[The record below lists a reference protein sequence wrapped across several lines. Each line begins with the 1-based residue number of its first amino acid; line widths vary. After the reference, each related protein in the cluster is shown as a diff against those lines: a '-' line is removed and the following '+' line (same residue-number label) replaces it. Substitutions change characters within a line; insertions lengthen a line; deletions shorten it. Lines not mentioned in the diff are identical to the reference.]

1 MTTPQALITCTF
13 PDGTSH
19 AVECPP
25 DAQLAVLAIRHALG
39 SLTSHEA
46 DAIQLFSTE
55 GDGRELTNEQEV
67 VPPGAQLHALI
78 RDLQTERKAA
88 LRTALAN
95 KDHAGCWA
103 RMVPC
108 PAKSPYP
115 LIAERGDVV
124 RLTAVNG
131 PYYSFIGLCR
141 RLHDGDSEMK
151 DTPDYYLLHESEF
164 SILWT
169 RNRGNLNGEDMEADW
184 FMYYEEGDEV
194 MEDPEPVRRPA
205 YCQACDG
212 QFPPGQGHVF
222 WYRNAI
228 ELDGR
233 RFYSA
238 CRACIERHDIDEPA
252 MYTD

>member
-39 SLTSHEA
+39 SLTSHEP

-103 RMVPC
+103 LTR
-108 PAKSPYP
+108 SSQ
-115 LIAERGDVV
+115 RGV
-124 RLTAVNG
+124 T
-131 PYYSFIGLCR
+131 
-141 RLHDGDSEMK
+141 
-151 DTPDYYLLHESEF
+151 
-164 SILWT
+164 W
-169 RNRGNLNGEDMEADW
+169 
-184 FMYYEEGDEV
+184 
-194 MEDPEPVRRPA
+194 
-205 YCQACDG
+205 CD
-212 QFPPGQGHVF
+212 
-222 WYRNAI
+222 
-228 ELDGR
+228 
-233 RFYSA
+233 
-238 CRACIERHDIDEPA
+238 
-252 MYTD
+252 

>member
-1 MTTPQALITCTF
+1 MTTPQAPITCTF
-13 PDGTSH
+13 PDGVSH

-39 SLTSHEA
+39 PLTSHEA
-46 DAIQLFSTE
+46 YAIQLFSTE

-108 PAKSPYP
+108 QAKSPYP
-115 LIAERGDVV
+115 LIAKEGDVV

-131 PYYSFIGLCR
+131 PYYSSIGLCR
-141 RLHDGDSEMK
+141 RLHDDGEMK
-151 DTPDYYLLHESEF
+151 HTLDYYLLHESEF
-164 SILWT
+164 CILWT
-169 RNRGNLNGEDMEADW
+169 RDRGTLYGEQMEAGW
-184 FMYYEEGDEV
+184 FMYYP
-194 MEDPEPVRRPA
+194 DPAE
-205 YCQACDG
+205 
-212 QFPPGQGHVF
+212 
-222 WYRNAI
+222 
-228 ELDGR
+228 
-233 RFYSA
+233 
-238 CRACIERHDIDEPA
+238 
-252 MYTD
+252 